1 MLTVFTETPN
11 SHNNIKLKSSKD
23 EVCSHALDS
32 SLRELKKLFEKDMS
46 EVSKIKW

>member
-1 MLTVFTETPN
+1 MLTVFSETPN
-11 SHNNIKLKSSKD
+11 SNNIKLKSSKD
-23 EVCSHALDS
+23 EVCSDALDS